1 MRAIKR
7 MVQVLWLPLIFA
19 GLIWHFAWYAVH
31 GPRVGS
37 LAREAKT
44 AEIAAAKITLAE
56 VEAERDSMERK
67 VAGLR
72 GERIDRDQLDERAR
86 ALLNMVGKD
95 ELVVP
100 YSNGHRLF

>member
-7 MVQVLWLPLIFA
+7 TINILWLPLVFG

-37 LAREAKT
+37 LAREAKA
-44 AEIAAAKITLAE
+44 AEISSAHGILTK
-56 VEAERDSMERK
+56 VEAERDAMERK

-72 GERIDRDQLDERAR
+72 GDLIDRDVLDERAR

-100 YSNGHRLF
+100 YGSNQRLY

>member
-7 MVQVLWLPLIFA
+7 IFGILWLPLIFT
-19 GLIWHFAWYAVH
+19 GLIWHFSWYAVH

-44 AEIAAAKITLAE
+44 AEIAAARITLAK
-56 VEAERDSMERK
+56 VEAERDMMERK

-72 GERIDRDQLDERAR
+72 GDRIDRDVLDERAR
-86 ALLNMVGKD
+86 ALLNMVDKD
-95 ELVVP
+95 ELIVP
-100 YSNGHRLF
+100 YGNNNRLY

>member
-7 MVQVLWLPLIFA
+7 VLSVLFMPALFA
-19 GLIWHFAWYAVH
+19 GLCWHFAWYAVH

-37 LAREAKT
+37 LAREAKA
-44 AEIAAAKITLAE
+44 AEIAAAKLDLLKA
-56 VEAERDSMERK
+56 EAERDSMERR

-72 GERIDRDQLDERAR
+72 GDLIDRDQLDERAR

-95 ELVVP
+95 EVVAP
-100 YSNGHRLF
+100 YGAGKSLF

>member
-7 MVQVLWLPLIFA
+7 MIQVLWLPLIFA

-44 AEIAAAKITLAE
+44 AEIAAAKIVLAQAE
-56 VEAERDSMERK
+56 NERDSMERK

-72 GERIDRDQLDERAR
+72 GDRIDRDQLDERAR
-86 ALLNMVGKD
+86 ALLNMVDKN

-100 YSNGHRLF
+100 YGPNRRLF

>member
-7 MVQVLWLPLIFA
+7 MFGILWLPLVFT
-19 GLIWHFAWYAVH
+19 GLIWHFSWYAVH

-37 LAREAKT
+37 LAREAKAT
-44 AEIAAAKITLAE
+44 EIAAARLVLAR
-56 VEAERDSMERK
+56 VEAERDTMERK

-72 GERIDRDQLDERAR
+72 GDRIDRDVLDERAR

-100 YSNGHRLF
+100 YGSNSRLY

>member
-7 MVQVLWLPLIFA
+7 AIQVLWLPLVFA

-37 LAREAKT
+37 LAREAK
-44 AEIAAAKITLAE
+44 AGEIAAARIALAQAE
-56 VEAERDSMERK
+56 TERDSIERK
-67 VAGLR
+67 VVGLR
-72 GERIDRDQLDERAR
+72 GDRIDRDQLDERAR

-100 YSNGHRLF
+100 YGQNQRLF

>member
-7 MVQVLWLPLIFA
+7 MIQVLWLPLIFA

-44 AEIAAAKITLAE
+44 AEIAAAKIVLAQAE
-56 VEAERDSMERK
+56 NERDSMERK

-72 GERIDRDQLDERAR
+72 GDRIDRDQLDERAR
-86 ALLNMVGKD
+86 ALLNMVDKN

-100 YSNGHRLF
+100 YGPNRLLF

>member
-7 MVQVLWLPLIFA
+7 TIQVLWLPLIFA

-37 LAREAKT
+37 LAREAKA
-44 AEIAAAKITLAE
+44 AEIETARITLAQAE
-56 VEAERDSMERK
+56 SERDAMERR

-72 GERIDRDQLDERAR
+72 GDRIDRDQLDERAR
-86 ALLNMVGKD
+86 ALLNMVGKN
-95 ELVVP
+95 ELVMP
-100 YSNGHRLF
+100 YGPNKRLY